1 MKEKS
6 VLLTTLGSSGDDRL
20 DYQYFYYDNHGHL
33 SYCNSLSV
41 AEAGTKY
48 ILSQKNIDEII
59 VLGSGATYNPEDAL
73 RPQVLRNFEDYSA
86 EGIENLSEYSFFRYR
101 IAQFMEDID
110 VEGADVLES
119 IKPDRQREIMEA
131 FGRICEQEERITGQ
145 GVTIKRAFHL
155 LNRIPEFQSLMEQQL
170 SGFSDQEMRW
180 LMMYLFA
187 RLDPAFKMHVSE
199 YNEKIQMCFVP
210 IARAKD
216 SMLPLDNILEIVKTV
231 YSDDPDHIHLYMDM
245 QGIGSADGFT
255 LISVFSMI
263 ANDVTRQISI
273 RGLITTHSLPSRFAS
288 PIDDQEMKRYD
299 INLLVAGMNTF
310 LKYGKVDLIRDYW
323 YSRHID
329 HPRIELLLYGMQNVS
344 DGISLCDLANLEYGI
359 RILQKV
365 FSAPGT
371 DHQLELES
379 NIFRLISRTIQM
391 DYGKLLTEEKISG
404 LELVKWAYRKKLYQ
418 QTLTIIESK
427 IPLEIVEKGI
437 LYYAR
442 DDESRL
448 HMLQSLRL
456 CYEKAHPAQRWT
468 FKDPDHYFIKFY
480 GRSLPGAN
488 PSNGERSHAYAILRI
503 MELFEDHDDFV
514 RAYSVL
520 DGKRHLLLR
529 LMESYYHISE
539 VRNAVNHAE
548 EKAPVISLENINVRS
563 ENKDLLLMQKAI
575 ENFIRA
581 YEEVLKAVDQVPEA
595 PVIRISGEEFRTW
608 YAGQLRGGK
617 RKRHGVGSRNTEQSG
632 NADGSEERREASA
645 RDEKQK
651 RPETSAQNETQ
662 NQTDTSARDETQVP
676 APARRKRRRRRKKRA
691 PGESEN
697 SSRG

>member
-1 MKEKS
+1 MREKS

-20 DYQYFYYDNHGHL
+20 DYQYFYYDDHGHL
-33 SYCNSLSV
+33 TYCNSLSV

-59 VLGSGATYNPEDAL
+59 VLGSGASYNPEDAL

-131 FGRICEQEERITGQ
+131 FRTICEQEERITGQ

-273 RGLITTHSLPSRFAS
+273 RGLITTHSIPSRFAS

-427 IPLEIVEKGI
+427 IPL
-437 LYYAR
+437 
-442 DDESRL
+442 
-448 HMLQSLRL
+448 
-456 CYEKAHPAQRWT
+456 
-468 FKDPDHYFIKFY
+468 
-480 GRSLPGAN
+480 
-488 PSNGERSHAYAILRI
+488 
-503 MELFEDHDDFV
+503 
-514 RAYSVL
+514 
-520 DGKRHLLLR
+520 
-529 LMESYYHISE
+529 
-539 VRNAVNHAE
+539 
-548 EKAPVISLENINVRS
+548 
-563 ENKDLLLMQKAI
+563 
-575 ENFIRA
+575 
-581 YEEVLKAVDQVPEA
+581 
-595 PVIRISGEEFRTW
+595 
-608 YAGQLRGGK
+608 
-617 RKRHGVGSRNTEQSG
+617 
-632 NADGSEERREASA
+632 
-645 RDEKQK
+645 
-651 RPETSAQNETQ
+651 
-662 NQTDTSARDETQVP
+662 
-676 APARRKRRRRRKKRA
+676 
-691 PGESEN
+691 
-697 SSRG
+697 

>member
-6 VLLTTLGSSGDDRL
+6 VLLTTLGSTGGDRL
-20 DYQYFYYDNHGHL
+20 DYQYYYYDNHGQL
-33 SYCNSLSV
+33 SYCNSLSI

-59 VLGSGATYNPEDAL
+59 VLGSGATYNVEDAL
-73 RPQVLRNFEDYSA
+73 RPLVLRNFEDYSA

-119 IKPDRQREIMEA
+119 IEPDRQKEIMEA
-131 FGRICEQEERITGQ
+131 FRSLCEQAERIPGLR
-145 GVTIKRAFHL
+145 VTQKEAFHL
-155 LNRIPEFQSLMEQQL
+155 LNRTPELQSLMGQQL
-170 SGFSDQEMRW
+170 SGFSDEEMRW
-180 LMMYLFA
+180 LRQYLFA
-187 RLDPAFKMHVSE
+187 RLDPAYKMHVSE

-210 IARAKD
+210 LARKKNL
-216 SMLPLDNILEIVKTV
+216 MLPLDNILEIVKAV

-263 ANDVTRQISI
+263 ANDATRQISI
-273 RGLITTHSLPSRFAS
+273 RGLITTYSLPSRFAS

-299 INLLVAGMNTF
+299 INLLVAGMNSF
-310 LKYGKVDLIRDYW
+310 LNYGKVDLIRDYW

-329 HPRIELLLYGMQNVS
+329 HPRIELLIYGMQNVA

-365 FSAPGT
+365 FSVPDT
-371 DHQLELES
+371 DHKAELES

-391 DYGKLLTEEKISG
+391 DYGRLLTEEKISG
-404 LELVKWAYRKKLYQ
+404 LELVKWAYRKKFYQ

-442 DDESRL
+442 DEESRL

-488 PSNGERSHAYAILRI
+488 PINGERSHAYAVLRVL
-503 MELFEDHDDFV
+503 ELFEDHDDFV
-514 RAYSVL
+514 QAYSVL
-520 DGKRHLLLR
+520 SGKRHLLLR
-529 LMESYYHISE
+529 LMESYYHIGD

-563 ENKDLLLMQKAI
+563 ENENLLLMQKAI
-575 ENFIRA
+575 EDFIRA
-581 YEEVLKAVDQVPEA
+581 YEEVLNAVEHVPEA

-608 YAGQLRGGK
+608 YAEQTRGGK
-617 RKRHGVGSRNTEQSG
+617 RKRQEAGRRNSEQSG
-632 NADGSEERREASA
+632 KAEESENRKEASA
-645 RDEKQK
+645 PDG
-651 RPETSAQNETQ
+651 TQ
-662 NQTDTSARDETQVP
+662 AP

-691 PGESEN
+691 PGESE
-697 SSRG
+697 SSS